1 MTPKPPSHKPIPT
14 APGSGA
20 KPPES
25 AAPLP
30 EPTEEH
36 GNDGG
41 PMMIALRYVL
51 PAVVTIIGVVLM
63 AMGGETNV
71 LGGAGFVSAGLAI
84 YLINWLFRAGASGDR
99 EREREDAARE
109 YFDAHG
115 RWPD

>member
-1 MTPKPPSHKPIPT
+1 MTAKPPTHKPIPRP
-14 APGSGA
+14 PGSGA

-25 AAPLP
+25 AAQPP
-30 EPTEEH
+30 QAAEEH
-36 GNDGG
+36 SEYGG
-41 PMMIALRYVL
+41 PAMFTLRYVL
-51 PAVVTIIGVVLM
+51 PAVVTLIGVVMM

>member
-1 MTPKPPSHKPIPT
+1 MTPKPPTHKPIPKS
-14 APGSGA
+14 PGSGA
-20 KPPES
+20 KAPDSGVQTPP
-25 AAPLP
+25 AV
-30 EPTEEH
+30 EEH
-36 GNDGG
+36 SKDGG
-41 PMMIALRYVL
+41 PVMFALRYVL
-51 PAVVTIIGVVLM
+51 PAVVTVIGVVLM